1 MDEIDRCTPGQQ
13 CSGDRLCFK
22 HKARTLVFGG
32 ERTKMVKE
40 YRDPADGHRVKVTK
54 DDATKRGNL
63 TTEHATKDDRV
74 DVLVRPDE
82 IVYSL
87 GRKS

>member
-1 MDEIDRCTPGQQ
+1 MNEADGCTPGDA
-13 CSGDRLCFK
+13 CSDGYMCFK

-32 ERTKMVKE
+32 ERTKNVKE
-40 YRDPADGHRVKVTK
+40 WRDPVDGHRVKRTR
-54 DDATKRGNL
+54 DDATSRGNL
-63 TTEHATKDDRV
+63 VTEHATKDDRV

-82 IVYSL
+82 LVYSL